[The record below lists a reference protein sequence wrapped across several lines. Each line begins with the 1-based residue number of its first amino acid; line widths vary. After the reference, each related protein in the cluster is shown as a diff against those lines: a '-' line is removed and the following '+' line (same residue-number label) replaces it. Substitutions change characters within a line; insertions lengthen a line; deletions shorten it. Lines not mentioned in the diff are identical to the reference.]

1 MTTFESYAYSSGR
14 GPGHDR
20 IAMTLT
26 IKDSPEVTGSSKSAS
41 TGQVSENTANQSPR
55 TNPVCLEV
63 PVLVRSLPGN
73 APGAADPTREEARS
87 VIVFDN
93 GCVLRMANPL
103 PPGQTVILSNQQGRD
118 VVCRVVGGRNLSP
131 VKGYIEVEF
140 IEPVSDFWRIHQNL
154 DATRVPTPEPA
165 EPPASSVVAP
175 PEPSQAVQLAE
186 PPAPSRSAI
195 PVKDQNPFPG
205 GAPGYDDIA
214 GLVEMAPRI
223 ESPVKKSEPA
233 VRPSVS
239 RSMDRP
245 EQIPGET
252 STVNSTSIPVSSVS
266 ELISEKPAAPPTQA
280 VFSPPARKQSVP
292 NDFTGRSVQVS
303 VPSSFTSSSSG
314 ESRSRMPL
322 LLGGAAFVIAGFGAG
337 YFLMHRGTSPD
348 AAPPVSMA
356 SQPSATPDEASGGPE
371 TAPAS
376 QPPVEQAQPKAAEPV
391 SAAVSAPA
399 EVAPPAPSATPNVRQ
414 RANPAEEKQPE
425 RTTDRHQT
433 IPSLKMT
440 SPKIPGKKLPEI
452 PDGSSIASVN
462 MASTAAPVGA
472 TPGSF
477 GSRTE
482 NQPAPPPAPL
492 AAISAPASVQTVQ
505 EAKLISSTRPV
516 YPAMARAS
524 NIQGHVVIMANINE
538 KGQVIAAKAVSGPVL
553 LRQAAVDAV
562 RQWKYSPA
570 LTNGKPAASQ
580 VNVGLDFRLN

>member
-1 MTTFESYAYSSGR
+1 
-14 GPGHDR
+14 
-20 IAMTLT
+20 MTLT
-26 IKDSPEVTGSSKSAS
+26 IKDFPEVTGSSKSAS
-41 TGQVSENTANQSPR
+41 LGQVSENTANQSPR

-73 APGAADPTREEARS
+73 APGTADPTREEARS

-93 GCVLRMANPL
+93 GGVLRMANPL

-140 IEPVSDFWRIHQNL
+140 IEPVSDFWRIHQTPE
-154 DATRVPTPEPA
+154 ATRVPTPEPA
-165 EPPASSVVAP
+165 EPPASSAAVP
-175 PEPSQAVQLAE
+175 PEPSQTVQLAA
-186 PPAPSRSAI
+186 PPAPSRPAI
-195 PVKDQNPFPG
+195 PVKEQNLSPS
-205 GAPGYDDIA
+205 GAPGFDDIA
-214 GLVEMAPRI
+214 GLVEMAPRV

-233 VRPSVS
+233 VRAPAS

-245 EQIPGET
+245 AQIPDET
-252 STVNSTSIPVSSVS
+252 SRVNSANISVSSVS
-266 ELISEKPAAPPTQA
+266 ELISEKPAAPPAQA
-280 VFSPPARKQSVP
+280 VFSPPARKQLVP
-292 NDFTGRSVQVS
+292 NDFTGRSAQVS

-322 LLGGAAFVIAGFGAG
+322 LLGGAALVIAGFGAG
-337 YFLMHRGTSPD
+337 YFLMHRGTSQG

-356 SQPSATPDEASGGPE
+356 SQPSATPAEASSRPE

-376 QPPVEQAQPKAAEPV
+376 QPAVEQAQSKAAESV
-391 SAAVSAPA
+391 SAAALAPV
-399 EVAPPAPSATPNVRQ
+399 EVAPPAPSASANVRQ
-414 RANPAEEKQPE
+414 RTNPAETKQPE
-425 RTTDRHQT
+425 RTTDRRRT
-433 IPSLKMT
+433 IPSLKLT
-440 SPKIPGKKLPEI
+440 SPKIPGKNLAEI
-452 PDGSSIASVN
+452 PDGSSIASVD
-462 MASTAAPVGA
+462 MASTAAPVGTA
-472 TPGSF
+472 PGNF

-482 NQPAPPPAPL
+482 NQPAPPPGPP
-492 AAISAPASVQTVQ
+492 AAISSAASVQTVQ

-538 KGQVIAAKAVSGPVL
+538 KGQVVAAKAVSGPVL